1 MDSEFIVPVGDI
13 LAYSISLCF
22 HYCRSMWVGIYL
34 ACYHEVDGTSDI
46 NSMRIETLV
55 ATIQADHNCDSGDD
69 PTQFAQ
75 ENRWHVPT
83 YNSIRPITVPA
94 TKDLLET
101 SAVGG
106 LSEGWIITFECS
118 VSSVTQALHCLKR
131 LKLFDDSNPAWN
143 ELAPAESMVWHT
155 DFNMLAQ
162 SSQMLTSALK
172 SPRPSGMRGLL
183 WSTKLADVE

>member
-1 MDSEFIVPVGDI
+1 MDSEFLVPVGDI
-13 LAYSISLCF
+13 LAYLISLCF
-22 HYCRSMWVGIYL
+22 HYCSSMWVGIYL

-46 NSMRIETLV
+46 NSMRIKTLE
-55 ATIQADHNCDSGDD
+55 ATIQADHICDSGNG
-69 PTQFAQ
+69 PTQFAL

-101 SAVGG
+101 SPASG
-106 LSEGWIITFECS
+106 LSKSWLITFECS
-118 VSSVTQALHCLKR
+118 VSLVTQALHGLKR

-143 ELAPAESMVWHT
+143 VLAHAESMVWHT
-155 DFNMLAQ
+155 DFNILAQ

-172 SPRPSGMRGLL
+172 SPRTSGMRGLL
-183 WSTKLADVE
+183 WSTRLADVE